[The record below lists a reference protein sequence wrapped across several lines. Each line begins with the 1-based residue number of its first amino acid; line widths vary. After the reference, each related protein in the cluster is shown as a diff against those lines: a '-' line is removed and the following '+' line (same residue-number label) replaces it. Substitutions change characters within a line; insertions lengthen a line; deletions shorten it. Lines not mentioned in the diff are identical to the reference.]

1 MKRVLR
7 IQLILPL
14 MLLVMFML
22 LTGGSLA
29 ASQNIYTGSDN
40 GKTITV
46 NTGDVFTVKLA
57 ENPTTGYSWNMTL
70 GGGLQAIS
78 DLYVPNATPRM
89 MVGSGGTHEWTIKA
103 VSPGTYTISG
113 IYKRPWEPIAGNET
127 RYQLTVKVVGN
138 STGSSA
144 LTDHMF
150 PDITKLRGMF
160 NFKAV
165 NMTMAPD
172 FSNIFKHFSNLSFFG
187 MSV

>member
-22 LTGGSLA
+22 LAGGSLA

-40 GKTITV
+40 GKTITM

-57 ENPTTGYSWNMTL
+57 ENPTTGYSWNMTV
-70 GGGLQAIS
+70 GNGLQIVS
-78 DLYVPNATPRM
+78 DMYVPKTTPIM
-89 MVGSGGTHEWTIKA
+89 MVGSGGTHQWTIKA

-113 IYKRPWEPIAGNET
+113 VYKRPWEPMVGNET
-127 RYQLTVKVVGN
+127 RYDLTVKVIGN
-138 STGSSA
+138 STGSSVLA
-144 LTDHMF
+144 NLMF
-150 PDITKLRGMF
+150 PDIDQLKGMF

-172 FSNIFKHFSNLSFFG
+172 FSNVFKHFSNLSFFG
-187 MSV
+187 MRA